1 MGAMAELA
9 ARSGAIGSR
18 DLPFGRLI
26 AQSGGNESGVGER
39 QHECWIYR
47 SREYGSGDV
56 SQPA

>member
-1 MGAMAELA
+1 MAELA
-9 ARSGAIGSR
+9 ARSGLIGSR

-56 SQPA
+56 SQPD